1 MQKKN
6 KEHHRI
12 EMPLAVEELRSNVEI
27 VLRTVEMPEELR

>member
-12 EMPLAVEELRSNVEI
+12 EMPLMSNAAELR
-27 VLRTVEMPEELR
+27 LRFSSKQNIA